1 MADLPKRTLIE
12 LGYVLLGIG
21 AAALVGGLSAWSY
34 PLARDDIWL
43 VAYVAM
49 AATVAMGI
57 GPLMRAWALDRP
69 AAPDTVERND

>member
-34 PLARDDIWL
+34 PLAQGDIWML
-43 VAYVAM
+43 AYIGM
-49 AATVAMGI
+49 AATVAMGVR
-57 GPLMRAWALDRP
+57 PLMRAWALDRP
-69 AAPDTVERND
+69 EGLGRARDDG